1 MSEKAWEKAHRL
13 QCDLDYLL
21 QERDSKPEQVNAKHA
36 WDMILQYA
44 ILQLQDIKELSTK
57 DTERIDRL
65 YGALEN
71 VFQILNDAALHEQQ
85 IIDSAKLAKQI
96 REVLEGA
103 KNVEKDS

>member
-57 DTERIDRL
+57 DTERIDRF
-65 YGALEN
+65 YGVLRDVLR
-71 VFQILNDAALHEQQ
+71 VFDEAAQQEMQIVGF
-85 IIDSAKLAKQI
+85 SKLRTQI
-96 REVLEGA
+96 REVLDGVT
-103 KNVEKDS
+103 NGEKDS